1 MRIVLAIIITICLI
15 SGCGKAKKINYDANI
30 AIENSK

>member
-1 MRIVLAIIITICLI
+1 MRIVIAIMIIICLI
-15 SGCGKAKKINYDANI
+15 SGCGKTKKINYDANI